1 MKPSKEDA
9 QEEAPHEEVPH
20 EEAPHEENDDKVL
33 RTRRTPHEGL
43 LVWVGATSATAQHS
57 PALVKG

>member
-1 MKPSKEDA
+1 MKPSKEDT
-9 QEEAPHEEVPH
+9 HEEVPH
-20 EEAPHEENDDKVL
+20 EEAPHEENDDKAL

-43 LVWVGATSATAQHS
+43 LVRGGATSAIAQHS